1 MFSLCFSFFKNFLT
15 TFVVRPTI
23 STSIT
28 NRFCELLQVCRPQTA
43 FQSVQPYCG
52 IRGRDQ
58 QTQTGRQPTE
68 RATCATVGRNGLLLR
83 RGLKRRLI
91 AKFHYTDPTRTRH
104 GPDTDKVRARCPVR
118 AKFHYTDP
126 TGPARTQRSF
136 AAKKSPCGSGR
147 VRVGSVSGP
156 CSGI

>member
-1 MFSLCFSFFKNFLT
+1 MFCLCFSFFKNFLT
-15 TFVVRPTI
+15 TFVVRPII

-28 NRFCELLQVCRPQTA
+28 NRFCELSQVCRPQTA

-91 AKFHYTDPTRTRH
+91 AKFHYTDPTRT
-104 GPDTDKVRARCPVR
+104 GPDRDKVRAHCRRR
-118 AKFHYTDP
+118 AKFNYTDTDTDP
-126 TGPARTQRSF
+126 TRTRHGQ
-136 AAKKSPCGSGR
+136 SPCTLSGT
-147 VRVGSVSGP
+147 S
-156 CSGI
+156 